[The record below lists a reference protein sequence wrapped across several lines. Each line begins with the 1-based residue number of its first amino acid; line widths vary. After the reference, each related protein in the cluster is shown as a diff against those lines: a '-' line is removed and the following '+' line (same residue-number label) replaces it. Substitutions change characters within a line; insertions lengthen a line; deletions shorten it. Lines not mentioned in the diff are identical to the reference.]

1 MGLNL
6 DKSASNIAAF
16 GTGLSAMPGKIG
28 KLGGQ
33 VAMLG
38 AAYEAGAAIG
48 SVLNMGLDKLGLTS
62 DVVGQKM
69 ADMAVKGEGFWGKT
83 LRAIGPEMLDTKKT
97 GEDANKRTLDS
108 IMRKGLSEK
117 EAKGVM
123 KKAEKEGSG
132 GVQKILM
139 DMGKIPANAG
149 QLKKGTALSGAT
161 MPSAVGAEL
170 SKAAATTATKVATE
184 AAAATAATTT
194 ADTGGG
200 TGGGMTG
207 SFQGG
212 PSADGSIMLKV
223 ENFMTAFSKAG
234 AMSKQKTQ
242 RQSG

>member
-1 MGLNL
+1 
-6 DKSASNIAAF
+6 
-16 GTGLSAMPGKIG
+16 
-28 KLGGQ
+28 
-33 VAMLG
+33 
-38 AAYEAGAAIG
+38 
-48 SVLNMGLDKLGLTS
+48 
-62 DVVGQKM
+62 M

-83 LRAIGPEMLDTKKT
+83 LRAIGPDMVETEETDK
-97 GEDANKRTLDS
+97 DANKRTMDT

-123 KKAEKEGSG
+123 EKSEKDKVS
-132 GVQKILM
+132 VTKILT

-170 SKAAATTATKVATE
+170 NKAAATTATKVATE
-184 AAAATAATTT
+184 AAAATAAATTT
-194 ADTGGG
+194 ADTGGS
-200 TGGGMTG
+200 TGGGMSG

-212 PSADGSIMLKV
+212 PSADGSIILKV